1 MKQKKRWCLPA
12 LVGTRAVAL
21 VGTRTQ
27 DAYYSHLISASAVCE
42 IQIDHRLRG
51 KGRGAELVS
60 TLGSGARSQHTR
72 GIMMQSLNQRPQN
85 S

>member
-1 MKQKKRWCLPA
+1 MKQKKRWCLRA

-21 VGTRTQ
+21 IGTRTQ

-51 KGRGAELVS
+51 KGRGAELVFLPS
-60 TLGSGARSQHTR
+60 VLELDLNTLEAS
-72 GIMMQSLNQRPQN
+72 
-85 S
+85 